1 MLHQL
6 TWAEGEWAAVRAR
19 LKGGIFMRPRN
30 GAVSPKQ
37 TSGAILMFGGLTYL
51 ARSVWFTLGVWFRGL
66 VSGFNSFLFFELLG
80 GFL

>member
-30 GAVSPKQ
+30 GAVNPKQ
-37 TSGAILMFGGLTYL
+37 TSGPERILFDQG
-51 ARSVWFTLGVWFRGL
+51 FDFFLGKECLVYSRGL
-66 VSGFNSFLFFELLG
+66 VSGF
-80 GFL
+80 GFGV